1 MVKKILISL
10 LFVFVAIQFI
20 RPERNESEGL
30 GDSDISATYAIPG
43 DIHKMLI
50 DKCYD
55 CHSNNTVYPWYYNI
69 QPVAWWM
76 AGHVDEGKE
85 HLNFSE
91 YKKYPAKRAAHKL
104 GEVIEMIDEDE
115 MPLKSYLVA
124 HPEAKLSQQ
133 DKDAINTWIK
143 SLGVIKVKE

>member
-1 MVKKILISL
+1 
-10 LFVFVAIQFI
+10 
-20 RPERNESEGL
+20 
-30 GDSDISATYAIPG
+30 
-43 DIHKMLI
+43 MLI

-104 GEVIEMIDEDE
+104 EEVIEMIDEDE